1 MARGRVRYSILIILS
16 TILLFTS
23 CRSNLVYTDSKV
35 MAEKTWNLD
44 DVAVF
49 QVPVSDTLKS
59 NNVVFTIRT
68 GSSYPFRNIFFFVST
83 TSPDG
88 RIVTDTLEYGLAD
101 EKGKWFGKGFGDV
114 HELNLPYK
122 SNVFFPVKGIYQF
135 SIRHGM
141 RQEALNG
148 VYDLGLRI
156 EKISK

>member
-1 MARGRVRYSILIILS
+1 MAKGRVNYSVIHILTLLLIL
-16 TILLFTS
+16 TS

-35 MAEKTWNLD
+35 MADKIWNLD

-49 QVPVSDTLKS
+49 QVPVSDSVNS

-88 RIVTDTLEYGLAD
+88 RTVTDTLEYGLAD
-101 EKGKWFGKGFGDV
+101 EKGKWYGRGFGDV

-135 SIRHGM
+135 RIRHGM
-141 RQEALNG
+141 RLEALNG

-156 EKISK
+156 EKVSK

>member
-1 MARGRVRYSILIILS
+1 MTRGKAKYSFIRILALL
-16 TILLFTS
+16 LLFTS

-35 MAEKTWNLD
+35 MTEKIWNLD

-49 QVPVSDTLKS
+49 QVPVSDTANS

-68 GSSYPFRNIFFFVST
+68 SSSYPFRNIYFFVST
-83 TSPDG
+83 KSPDG
-88 RIVTDTLEYGLAD
+88 RSVTDTLEYGLAD
-101 EKGKWFGKGFGDV
+101 EKGKWYGKGFGDV

-135 SIRHGM
+135 TIRHGM
-141 RQEALNG
+141 RTEALNG

-156 EKISK
+156 EKFSK